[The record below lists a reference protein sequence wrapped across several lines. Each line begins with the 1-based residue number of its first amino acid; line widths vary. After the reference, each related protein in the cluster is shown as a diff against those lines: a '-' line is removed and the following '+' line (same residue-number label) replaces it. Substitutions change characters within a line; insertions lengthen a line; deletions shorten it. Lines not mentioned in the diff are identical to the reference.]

1 MQSTHSW
8 YSFAPLVNRGCHT
21 HIYCMIEID
30 IERRTL
36 AIDALRYIWAK
47 NPREAR
53 ATYLRFMRDCSYTE
67 IAQELQISL
76 GRARQLAESG
86 RYKMGK
92 HLNRKFGKGVAL
104 AA

>member
-1 MQSTHSW
+1 
-8 YSFAPLVNRGCHT
+8 
-21 HIYCMIEID
+21 MIDAD

-36 AIDALRYIWAK
+36 ALEALRYVWAQ
-47 NPREAR
+47 NPKKAR
-53 ATYLRFMRDCSYTE
+53 ATYLRFMRGCLYAE

-86 RYKMGK
+86 RHIMGK